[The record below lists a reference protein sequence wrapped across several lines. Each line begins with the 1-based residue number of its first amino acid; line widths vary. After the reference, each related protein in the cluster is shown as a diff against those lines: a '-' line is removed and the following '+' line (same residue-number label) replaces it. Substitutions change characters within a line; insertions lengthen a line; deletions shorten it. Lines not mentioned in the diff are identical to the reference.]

1 MGEHH
6 YLEVALS
13 QANSTMVGVPNDQWF
28 FCQATQKPIC
38 WRCFHPWPF
47 VSQKCDWRPWNHL
60 MLQCVRGSSVVVTK
74 LSISNHIESYHSSS
88 KIAPFQPQLK
98 MLMLNPEYIF
108 LGPAWYQE
116 ETPSGCQLFSFYQ
129 YMKKIFQAVNIISI
143 KNWISIVYWHIDFE
157 SWDSPFEVKS

>member
-98 MLMLNPEYIF
+98 MLKLNPEYLFFRTCLIPGRNTEWMPTF
-108 LGPAWYQE
+108 FTLPVHE
-116 ETPSGCQLFSFYQ
+116 ENLPSSEPNFNQKHNSL
-129 YMKKIFQAVNIISI
+129 
-143 KNWISIVYWHIDFE
+143 
-157 SWDSPFEVKS
+157 